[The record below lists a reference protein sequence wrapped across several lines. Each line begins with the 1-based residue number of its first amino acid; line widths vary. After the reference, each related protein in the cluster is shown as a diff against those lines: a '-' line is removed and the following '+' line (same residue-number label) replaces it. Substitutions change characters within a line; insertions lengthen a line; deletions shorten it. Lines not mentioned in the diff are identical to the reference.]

1 MKTAKMAILALAA
14 AAAVSCLGNTSS
26 STSFYTCDTFSYDD
40 FITENPDSVA
50 FAKGF
55 VGNSGY
61 FAYSAKMDDAGKVF
75 KGGFALSMKLDPATD
90 GLYADYS
97 IDKES
102 GKSTKGNIFAVFCQN
117 SDESCMPEHD
127 IEFYRNASS
136 KALVTVE
143 PDICYVANANVV
155 LNAIK
160 YGRGNTPKFGEGD
173 YFNLIITGYNSS
185 KSKTGEVKVE
195 MAKYEGS
202 LSYVKEWTKVN
213 IKSLGDITYIDFALE
228 TNRDDLKLDRI
239 CMDQLTTLVA
249 MEED

>member
-1 MKTAKMAILALAA
+1 MKTVKLAILVLAA
-14 AAAVSCLGNTSS
+14 ATAVSCLGHSNT

-50 FAKGF
+50 FAEGF
-55 VGNSGY
+55 IGNSGY
-61 FAYSAKMDDAGKVF
+61 FAYSAKMDDKVF
-75 KGGFALSMKLDPATD
+75 KGGFALSMKLDPVLD
-90 GLYADYS
+90 GIYSGYS

-102 GKSTKGNIFAVFCQN
+102 GKGTKGNIFAVFCQN
-117 SDESCMPEHD
+117 PDESCMPEHD
-127 IEFYRNASS
+127 IEFYRSTTS

-160 YGRGNTPKFGEGD
+160 YGRGGASKFDEGD
-173 YFNLIITGYNSS
+173 YFNLIITGYNSA
-185 KSKTGEVKVE
+185 KAKTGEVKVE

-202 LSYVKEWTKVN
+202 LSYVKEWTKVEL
-213 IKSLGDITYIDFALE
+213 KTLGDITYIDFSLE
-228 TNRDDLKLDRI
+228 TNRTDLHLDRI

-249 MEED
+249 IEES